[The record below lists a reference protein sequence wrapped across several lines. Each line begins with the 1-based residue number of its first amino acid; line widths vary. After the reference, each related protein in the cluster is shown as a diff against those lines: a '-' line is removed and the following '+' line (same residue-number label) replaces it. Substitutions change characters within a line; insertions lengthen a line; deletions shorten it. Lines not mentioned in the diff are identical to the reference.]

1 MKGALNKELREE
13 LEKAAKKSK
22 TFYEIREYAN
32 INLEPNGD
40 KLLFSFDGILPMGI
54 RKTDKGEYEI
64 FKIQTDYEKVSEIPI
79 ETIKV

>member
-22 TFYEIREYAN
+22 TFYEIREYAK